1 MTSVILFLNDVFKVL
16 LSPLP
21 HITYYVNWLMFAAG
35 AAFFI
40 FWCIQLVKKFGGNE
54 DKIYHSPTEGSNPYY
69 QKELHS
75 QENK

>member
-35 AAFFI
+35 LGFFI
-40 FWCIQLVKKFGGNE
+40 FWCVQLVKKFAGNT
-54 DKIYHSPTEGSNPYY
+54 DKAYNSPTEGTNPYY
-69 QKELHS
+69 KKELHY
-75 QENK
+75 QED